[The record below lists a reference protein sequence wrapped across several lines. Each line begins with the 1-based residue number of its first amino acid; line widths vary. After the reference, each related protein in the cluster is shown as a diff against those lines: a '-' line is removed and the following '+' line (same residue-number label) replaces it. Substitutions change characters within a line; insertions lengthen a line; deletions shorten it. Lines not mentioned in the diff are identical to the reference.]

1 MPKYA
6 GRKAVVV
13 GGADGLGLAIAKR
26 LVEGGAEVVV
36 TGGPAADLAEAAAEV
51 GPAAHV
57 IGCETADPAA
67 VDALGPAVARR
78 LGGID
83 HLFVHAENGLPPAAP
98 PGLLR
103 LLREGGSVVLT
114 TSSSVEPGL
123 NSLAPLI
130 RCRGS
135 ADEVARTALRLAAET
150 SRIHP
155 DSRTRT
161 ERT

>member
-26 LVEGGAEVVV
+26 LVEGGAEVLV
-36 TGGPAADLAEAAAEV
+36 TGGPAADLAQAAAEV

-67 VDALGPAVARR
+67 VDALGPAVADR
-78 LGGID
+78 LGGGID

-103 LLREGGSVVLT
+103 LLRAGGSVVLT
-114 TSSSVEPGL
+114 TSSATDRAV
-123 NSLAPLI
+123 NSLAPLV

-135 ADEVARTALRLAAET
+135 ADDTARTALRLAAET
-150 SRIHP
+150 SYLH
-155 DSRTRT
+155 T
-161 ERT
+161 